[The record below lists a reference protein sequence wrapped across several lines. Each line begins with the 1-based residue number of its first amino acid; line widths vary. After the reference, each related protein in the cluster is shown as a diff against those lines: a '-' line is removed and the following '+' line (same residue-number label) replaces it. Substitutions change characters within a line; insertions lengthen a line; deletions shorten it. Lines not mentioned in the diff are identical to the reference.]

1 MPEYIEREAVLNRIQ
16 KLQGTDTAAIGKKQF
31 SEGFFLGLDEAEIV
45 ILQTPTTDVAE
56 VKHGEWIKTDK
67 GQKCSS
73 CNCLSSLANAN
84 LKSVY
89 CPWCGAKMGHDIKE
103 KR

>member
-1 MPEYIEREAVLNRIQ
+1 MAYVERKRAVQIIDNYAKTVTEDGKVIV
-16 KLQGTDTAAIGKKQF
+16 DAIR
-31 SEGFFLGLDEAEIV
+31 DIV
-45 ILQTPTTDVAE
+45 AVITPTADVAE